1 MKFYTIAIIPKSS
14 IFFASCTDKDAISNS
29 PLTTV
34 SRTQS
39 SQKGDSINTKR
50 EFSLFINFI

>member
-29 PLTTV
+29 PGKCIQ
-34 SRTQS
+34 QS